1 MKLIFHTCALVA
13 LAAPLQGC
21 MTSSN
26 SFSDASTKARPEG
39 QFTPTMA
46 GLTTGS
52 TSAAPKV
59 GSKLDKIFAKAT
71 ATPEAGQ
78 DYRIGV
84 LDVLDISVLSA
95 PDLTRTVQVG
105 NGGTIS
111 LPLLR
116 EVPALG
122 RTQGELEQDIAVRL
136 GKTYMQNPQV
146 MVSIKEYNSQRITV
160 DGAVQ
165 KPGIFPKQG
174 DVSLLQAVAQAQGLT
189 NYADPT
195 GVLVFRTVNHQR
207 TAARFDIRQ
216 VRNGKQ
222 PDPLLLAGDI
232 VMVDE
237 SAAKTTLR
245 DITMAM
251 PLTGLFAAVPLL

>member
-1 MKLIFHTCALVA
+1 MKLFLQAFTLTA
-13 LAAPLQGC
+13 LAALLQGC

-39 QFTPTMA
+39 QFTPTAA

-52 TSAAPKV
+52 TTTAPKV
-59 GSKLDKIFAKAT
+59 GSKLDKIFAQAGT
-71 ATPEAGQ
+71 SPEAGQ

-84 LDVLDISVLSA
+84 LDVLDIGVLGA
-95 PDLTRTVQVG
+95 ADLNKSVQVG
-105 NGGTIS
+105 SSGTIS

-122 RTQGELEQDIAVRL
+122 RTPGELEKDISARL
-136 GKTYMQNPQV
+136 AKTYMQNPQV
-146 MVSIKEYNSQRITV
+146 TVAIKEYNSQRITV

-222 PDPLLLAGDI
+222 PDPMLLAGDI

-237 SAAKTTLR
+237 SSTKTTLR